1 MPVDDSE
8 KQESVQQDLL
18 DQMRQS
24 LGLLRVAFDSTDEAM
39 LILDQKQTIRWAN
52 QKAADLCSKGMTAL
66 LLGKPLSKA
75 IPFYSLK
82 GELLPADAEQ
92 HPCQRFEDGD
102 GTERLLI
109 ANNEDQSGSTSQTL
123 SLLLWRQ
130 ITNLREPFVLLII
143 RDLDP
148 IEQALLKQR
157 IFIQALAHE
166 LRTPLAILSGSL
178 KRLSRIIQHDKR
190 VLSNLETA
198 TSESRRVCNLVDK
211 LMLLSDLDTGQ
222 FNWVIE
228 ETFLSEAFEEWRTS
242 LPKEKAARITFR
254 LDPKCLY
261 AKIDREAFRLVLD
274 QLLDNSLHFSDQ
286 KATVEISASLDDE
299 TVLIFFEDSGPG
311 FTDTELAALS
321 TIFERF
327 KRLEQH
333 RSKSRPEGSG
343 LGLAI
348 VHELM
353 QGMGGHVEVELR
365 SSRPEQMRQ
374 GGCLVL
380 SLPFSGQA
388 SVASKSPGRGTR

>member
-1 MPVDDSE
+1 
-8 KQESVQQDLL
+8 
-18 DQMRQS
+18 
-24 LGLLRVAFDSTDEAM
+24 
-39 LILDQKQTIRWAN
+39 
-52 QKAADLCSKGMTAL
+52 
-66 LLGKPLSKA
+66 
-75 IPFYSLK
+75 
-82 GELLPADAEQ
+82 
-92 HPCQRFEDGD
+92 
-102 GTERLLI
+102 
-109 ANNEDQSGSTSQTL
+109 
-123 SLLLWRQ
+123 
-130 ITNLREPFVLLII
+130 
-143 RDLDP
+143 
-148 IEQALLKQR
+148 
-157 IFIQALAHE
+157 
-166 LRTPLAILSGSL
+166 
-178 KRLSRIIQHDKR
+178 
-190 VLSNLETA
+190 
-198 TSESRRVCNLVDK
+198 
-211 LMLLSDLDTGQ
+211 MLLSDLDTGQ
-222 FNWVIE
+222 FNWEIK

-365 SSRPEQMRQ
+365 SSRPERMRQ